1 MFLDIVKV
9 LILSLVEGLT
19 EFIPVSSTG
28 HMIIMEHFLKLSENT
43 NFVSAFQIIIQ
54 LGAILSVVVYFWDR
68 IYPFSKRISESK
80 KKDIIEM
87 WIKIVVAVLPAVILG
102 LLLDDIIEKYFFNP
116 ITVSIMLIIYG
127 IILILIESRKIKRD
141 KIKSISELSIS
152 TAFRIGLFQ
161 CLAMIPGTSRSAATI
176 IGGVLLGLNRVL
188 ATEFSFFLAIP
199 TMIGAS
205 SLKIIKM
212 GNVLSKYEWF
222 LIILGFILSFITAFL
237 VIKVFLDYIKKNDFK
252 IFGYYRIVLGII
264 ILSLFFTG
272 VMK

>member
-68 IYPFSKRISESK
+68 IYPFSKRVSESK

-264 ILSLFFTG
+264 ILTLFFTG